1 MCFGVTILLHIRYYY
16 RLYAMFLMVEC
27 VRDELQAMKDG
38 LNDVIPAELLSG
50 LTAEVSVRAC
60 MYMYTCN
67 QLLHVRVHVLSY
79 ACHSCSIRYIQD
91 FQLLL
96 SGGSADIN
104 ISRLKSVIHFNHT
117 HGNSTTICDRF
128 EKYA

>member
-1 MCFGVTILLHIRYYY
+1 MCSVMFVLYY

-27 VRDELQAMKDG
+27 VREELQAMKDG
-38 LNDVIPAELLSG
+38 LNDVIPSELLSG
-50 LTAEVSVRAC
+50 LTAEVKLMLATWVVNPFLQTSDPVVRS
-60 MYMYTCN
+60 
-67 QLLHVRVHVLSY
+67 LFLSLSLY
-79 ACHSCSIRYIQD
+79 LNNQD

-128 EKYA
+128 EK